1 MERTLEPLTREGK
14 HWDGGKY
21 TALEIARTEMNL
33 EVVSLLEKFIDNPSQ
48 TRCELRVKLGVFDA
62 LAAEYF
68 AIVVFFCDDLL
79 QIKPFLTTTTTAEPD
94 TTAAVRFFGVI
105 SKLPMELQMIL
116 YHRAAGSLKQ
126 NILRKDSE
134 IAFKSLA
141 STLLLLSSQVVS
153 CLFLLFAIVF

>member
-1 MERTLEPLTREGK
+1 MT
-14 HWDGGKY
+14 
-21 TALEIARTEMNL
+21 
-33 EVVSLLEKFIDNPSQ
+33 NPRQ
-48 TRCELRVKLGVFDA
+48 TRHQVRMGLRLWDEV
-62 LAAEYF
+62 AADLF

-79 QIKPFLTTTTTAEPD
+79 QIQPFLTTTTAEPD

-116 YHRAAGSLKQ
+116 CHRAAGSSKQ

-141 STLLLLSSQVVS
+141 STLLLLSQVK
-153 CLFLLFAIVF
+153 